1 MEKQCMGAIAKKFT
15 WPFFIQ
21 IMECAS
27 ANSVNLMPGDN
38 PESDNVGWRSL
49 IKNIFLVLSP
59 LELGDELELVIE
71 DIGILRK
78 TVV

>member
-1 MEKQCMGAIAKKFT
+1 
-15 WPFFIQ
+15 
-21 IMECAS
+21 
-27 ANSVNLMPGDN
+27 MPGDN
-38 PESDNVGWRSL
+38 PGSDNVGWRSL

>member
-1 MEKQCMGAIAKKFT
+1 MEKQCMGAITKKFT

-49 IKNIFLVLSP
+49 IKNIF
-59 LELGDELELVIE
+59 
-71 DIGILRK
+71 
-78 TVV
+78 